1 MDCLKDRRCWI
12 AFLALLLLTMSGCT
26 GAAFIG
32 PICLPISTNIA
43 VVHDRAYGPEPSQK
57 LDMYVPADPKSRPM
71 EVIVF
76 FHGGRWT
83 YGTKEDY

>member
-1 MDCLKDRRCWI
+1 M
-12 AFLALLLLTMSGCT
+12 
-26 GAAFIG
+26 
-32 PICLPISTNIA
+32 
-43 VVHDRAYGPEPSQK
+43 VHDRAYGPEPSQK